1 VVTLLAALLVWQL
14 LIPPVVGLADTFDFD
29 RLWRWFGIS
38 APVVDPEQRYFRYLI
53 REWRIDAAAAEPS
66 GFVSADLIFV
76 AISVALNALLSEP
89 GVYDLRVLG
98 AVRAAV
104 MLAGAYLL
112 MRVSR
117 HGGTAMQATAA
128 VALLVVAADVG
139 YIAYFNSGFTES
151 GSLLFGLLAIALYI
165 RLAVDEGARTVNIVA
180 FVACCVLLVWSK
192 PQNVLLAVPLAL
204 LAWRAIAAGARRSHI
219 VAAACALVIVAG
231 AALYRTFPPPL
242 WYAQQIRHI
251 AVFNSLLLESD
262 DPAADLQ
269 ELGVDPR
276 WAVLRGRFPWDE
288 LSVKHGPELQSEFH
302 DRVRNRTI
310 AAYYLRHP
318 RRAVALLKRSAYEAN
333 AVRVGVG
340 QFEVS
345 TGRPP
350 FSHATWF
357 ALRSDLVKSF
367 GAVRFRWLVAL
378 LCIAVAI
385 TAFAWRTAR
394 SSAERLLAEGVLV
407 LALAAIL
414 QYVVVA
420 LLQGPLAVSK
430 GMLLFAFLFDAMIV
444 GVIAILVHRLL
455 HRVGTPRER

>member
-1 VVTLLAALLVWQL
+1 MRRYVVAMLLV
-14 LIPPVVGLADTFDFD
+14 
-29 RLWRWFGIS
+29 
-38 APVVDPEQRYFRYLI
+38 
-53 REWRIDAAAAEPS
+53 
-66 GFVSADLIFV
+66 
-76 AISVALNALLSEP
+76 
-89 GVYDLRVLG
+89 
-98 AVRAAV
+98 
-104 MLAGAYLL
+104 GAYLL

-117 HGGTAMQATAA
+117 HGGAAMQATAA
-128 VALLVVAADVG
+128 VALLAVVADVG

-165 RLAVDEGARTVNIVA
+165 RLALDEGARTVNIVA

-204 LAWRAIAAGARRSHI
+204 LAWRAIAATGSRSSHI
-219 VAAACALVIVAG
+219 VAAVCAIVIVAG

-251 AVFNSLLLESD
+251 AVFNSLLLESN

-269 ELGVDPR
+269 QLGVDPR
-276 WAVLRGRFPWDE
+276 WAVLRGQFPWDE
-288 LSVKHGPELQSEFH
+288 LSVRHGPELQGEFH
-302 DRVRNRTI
+302 DRVSNRTI

-318 RRAVALLKRSAYEAN
+318 GRAVALLKRSAYEAN

-340 QFEVS
+340 QFEAS

-394 SSAERLLAEGVLV
+394 SRAERLLAEGVLV
-407 LALAAIL
+407 LALAAII

-420 LLQGPLAVSK
+420 LLQGPVAVSK

-444 GVIAILVHRLL
+444 GVIAILVHRVS
-455 HRVGTPRER
+455 RRAGTAP